1 LKKRA
6 LVIRNRDHGRA
17 KAFVRLQDEFW
28 MKSSI
33 FRPNLGGGRVRFTTL
48 EFVDMKLK
56 QLSPAGHLASA
67 QFYTRI
73 QERFG
78 TQAPP
83 VEAYVLVVPERLT
96 MEE

>member
-1 LKKRA
+1 
-6 LVIRNRDHGRA
+6 
-17 KAFVRLQDEFW
+17 
-28 MKSSI
+28 
-33 FRPNLGGGRVRFTTL
+33 L